1 MLPPAAAFLPEL
13 TFATSRAS
21 GPGGQNVNK
30 VESRVELR
38 WHLLD
43 SQVLTDVQKQLLLE
57 KLASRLTADGYL
69 LVVTQDDRSQLRNRE
84 LALGRFHQLLEK
96 SLYRPPVRRAT
107 RPSAGAASGRAGP
120 LLPGPPRAI
129 LVVERHNTISYGKI
143 HAQNQRRHTR
153 SSGGTRDNVG
163 ISATAKRSRSKRIL
177 LGRYLVNGQVKAAAV
192 PLKPIAVVC
201 AAVTAWQ
208 HRLHN

>member
-57 KLASRLTADGYL
+57 KLASRLTDEGYL
-69 LVVTQDDRSQLRNRE
+69 LVVAQDDRSQLRNRE

-107 RPSAGAASGRAGP
+107 RPSAGAVRKRLETKKRNSDKKAGRRG
-120 LLPGPPRAI
+120 
-129 LVVERHNTISYGKI
+129 E
-143 HAQNQRRHTR
+143 
-153 SSGGTRDNVG
+153 
-163 ISATAKRSRSKRIL
+163 
-177 LGRYLVNGQVKAAAV
+177 
-192 PLKPIAVVC
+192 
-201 AAVTAWQ
+201 W
-208 HRLHN
+208 